1 MTSSLTVLVTV
12 LSVASGASV
21 PTNVLSL
28 SMELVAHNTMTER
41 GMASAASTTHT
52 QAPSD
57 RKMRQR

>member
-1 MTSSLTVLVTV
+1 
-12 LSVASGASV
+12 VASGASV

-28 SMELVAHNTMTER
+28 SMELAAHNTMTER